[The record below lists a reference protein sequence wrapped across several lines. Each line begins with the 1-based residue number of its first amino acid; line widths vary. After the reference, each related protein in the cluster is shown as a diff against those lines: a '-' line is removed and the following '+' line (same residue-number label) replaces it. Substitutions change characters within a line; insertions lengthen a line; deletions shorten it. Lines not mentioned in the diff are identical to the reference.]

1 MKTLIQITTVCFF
14 LVQTIGYGQTE
25 GSATTGTNE
34 ETVLKNS
41 NTETEIDIEKFQS
54 FIGTYLLIEADFTL
68 EIVSENS
75 LMYVVSP
82 FSKDI
87 LIQKN
92 ETTLREPTRGVDLER
107 IVDNDNDLKFT
118 QNGYET
124 VIIRVE
130 ATTEK

>member
-1 MKTLIQITTVCFF
+1 MKTLIQITSVCFF
-14 LVQTIGYGQTE
+14 LIQTIGYCQTE
-25 GSATTGTNE
+25 GAATTGTNE

-124 VIIRVE
+124 VIIRVD

>member
-25 GSATTGTNE
+25 GAATTGTNE

-68 EIVSENS
+68 EIVLENS

-124 VIIRVE
+124 VIIRVD